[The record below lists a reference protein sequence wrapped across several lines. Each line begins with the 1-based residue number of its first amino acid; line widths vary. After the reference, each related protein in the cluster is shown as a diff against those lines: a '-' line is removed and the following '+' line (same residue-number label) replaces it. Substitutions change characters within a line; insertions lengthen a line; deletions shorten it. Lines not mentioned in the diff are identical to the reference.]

1 MYDARSWYRCS
12 GRGLG
17 RMESCSRGRYVSGVF
32 LLSLDILIKRFFSQ
46 ALLPPSTFL
55 QVIPLLPKYTSP
67 QIQIRKFKSGLS
79 VLHTPSFSQSAFNTR
94 LKAHLT
100 LQGPKT
106 TMEIALIEGIT
117 VALAREMINDAEING
132 DVVRDDAECVIQDVD
147 LNGGGFASTGLGE
160 AGVKWWPNVFIDYV
174 WDGEKFDVE

>member
-32 LLSLDILIKRFFSQ
+32 LLSLDILIKIFFFQ

-55 QVIPLLPKYTSP
+55 QVIPLLPQHTSP
-67 QIQIRKFKSGLS
+67 QIQMRKFKSGLS
-79 VLHTPSFSQSAFNTR
+79 VLHTPSFAQSAFSTR

-100 LQGPKT
+100 LQ
-106 TMEIALIEGIT
+106 E
-117 VALAREMINDAEING
+117 REDRYKHAH
-132 DVVRDDAECVIQDVD
+132 
-147 LNGGGFASTGLGE
+147 
-160 AGVKWWPNVFIDYV
+160 
-174 WDGEKFDVE
+174 DVESTRNRQYPLASQQTQTTDSSSVPR